1 MKDSDSRVILLF
13 GPVAGL
19 TPHMG
24 LYNLMNYPEVHS
36 PPCFLSPSFNLPY
49 IPSLFQIHK
58 RNCKLSFQE
67 ALFSVCWDLAWRRI
81 VCLAQRNWNKLIKIL
96 YMLRH
101 SYVDSQKNG
110 SNSVIITYIYW
121 MILYLVI
128 KLDFLINVK
137 AVFFP
142 FIYVLFC

>member
-1 MKDSDSRVILLF
+1 
-13 GPVAGL
+13 
-19 TPHMG
+19 
-24 LYNLMNYPEVHS
+24 
-36 PPCFLSPSFNLPY
+36 
-49 IPSLFQIHK
+49 
-58 RNCKLSFQE
+58 
-67 ALFSVCWDLAWRRI
+67 
-81 VCLAQRNWNKLIKIL
+81 
-96 YMLRH
+96 MLRH